1 MSKVSLNMKMKKDE
15 ILIKIMASCYKG
27 KKSSKKFIKKYK
39 SLNVPIFRK
48 LQIKINADSSL
59 SFMFYMFQTV
69 KKFKGT

>member
-1 MSKVSLNMKMKKDE
+1 
-15 ILIKIMASCYKG
+15 MARCYKG